1 MYQAQVDLG
10 LITGVCQRLGTR
22 ATLHV
27 VEGADHSFSVL
38 KRSGRTDSEVLDEL
52 GDAITDWLRRV

>member
-1 MYQAQVDLG
+1 MER
-10 LITGVCQRLGTR
+10 TEPEPVCQRLGTR
-22 ATLHV
+22 ATLRV

-52 GDAITDWLRRV
+52 GDAITDWLKRV